1 MPQHLAELTWPK
13 FGARTRSIASPDRP
27 FRISSPAV
35 MIGFVDVPRP
45 LSTYSVEKLA
55 IWLAAGSGGL
65 AGSVILSPGEME
77 KWARK
82 RP

>member
-1 MPQHLAELTWPK
+1 MNPVASQAHSLTESCLH
-13 FGARTRSIASPDRP
+13 AIQLSLDRL
-27 FRISSPAV
+27 
-35 MIGFVDVPRP
+35 DTLTLP
-45 LSTYSVEKLA
+45 LTTYSVEKLA

>member
-1 MPQHLAELTWPK
+1 MNRAISQAHSFTEYCLHPVQFSLGWPDA
-13 FGARTRSIASPDRP
+13 FLLP
-27 FRISSPAV
+27 
-35 MIGFVDVPRP
+35 VP
-45 LSTYSVEKLA
+45 TYSVEKLA

>member
-1 MPQHLAELTWPK
+1 MINWKPPALLLGFNPPT
-13 FGARTRSIASPDRP
+13 FPDEW
-27 FRISSPAV
+27 
-35 MIGFVDVPRP
+35 P
-45 LSTYSVEKLA
+45 LSAYSVEKLA